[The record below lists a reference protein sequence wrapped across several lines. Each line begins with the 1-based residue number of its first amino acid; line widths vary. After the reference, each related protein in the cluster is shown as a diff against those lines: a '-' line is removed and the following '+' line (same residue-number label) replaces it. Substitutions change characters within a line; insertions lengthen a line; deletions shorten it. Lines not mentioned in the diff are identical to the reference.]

1 MGFEMDKY
9 NLELLSRIER
19 VEKRQREKAPRCL
32 FPNCRASAIRSHS
45 QPRGGSLSH
54 IAENGH
60 VMGICRRIAAALYNA
75 TPESPPNP
83 SIVKIGL
90 KEASTFWGYCN
101 KHDTELFKCLE
112 TKELQ
117 KDDIEQVF
125 ALHLRAL
132 SFEYKAQL
140 HRSEVLHQLPSEEM
154 PLDWENELNI
164 HKNLFDVDSM
174 CRWDLMWRTNKLA
187 KFKNDFAYEWVVIPE
202 DVGVA
207 AVAMIPPLSP
217 SQENL
222 YMTAYRRAD
231 GSYSVARP
239 AFSLSVV
246 PSQFAT
252 HVVMCW
258 HIDDTDHVDPW
269 RCYLRTNDKTQW
281 VKFLNKCIFTK
292 SEDFYIRPS
301 LWNSLPASVKDLV
314 GKNLTPNL
322 GEYEVPNVIVL
333 TDSRQNGQGSI
344 DGNPTKEGRDEVGA
358 TGDAG

>member
-1 MGFEMDKY
+1 MDKFK
-9 NLELLSRIER
+9 LELLSRIER
-19 VEKRQREKAPRCL
+19 LEKRQRKKAPECL
-32 FPNCRASAIRSHS
+32 CPGCRASAIRSHS

-60 VMGICRRIAAALYNA
+60 VMGICRRIASTLYGA
-75 TPESPPNP
+75 TSKSPQHPG
-83 SIVKIGL
+83 IVKIGVRD
-90 KEASTFWGYCN
+90 ASTFWGYCN
-101 KHDTELFKCLE
+101 KHDTELFNCLE
-112 TKELQ
+112 TKELR
-117 KDDIEQVF
+117 KDDHEQVF
-125 ALHLRAL
+125 AMHLRAL

-140 HRSEVLHQLPSEEM
+140 RCAEILSQVPAEELRQLFGV
-154 PLDWENELNI
+154 ENELVI
-164 HKNLFDVDSM
+164 RENLFKADSTY
-174 CRWDLMWRTNKLA
+174 RWDLMWRDDKLA

-231 GSYSVARP
+231 GSYAVARP
-239 AFSLSVV
+239 AFSLTVM

-258 HIDDTDHVDPW
+258 HIDDKNHVDPW

-281 VKFLNKCIFTK
+281 VKFLNRCIFTK

-301 LWNSLPASVKDLV
+301 LWNSLPASVKELV
-314 GKNLTPNL
+314 GKNLLPNL
-322 GEYEVPNVIVL
+322 VEYEVPNVIVL

-344 DGNPTKEGRDEVGA
+344 DGNPTRGGRDEVRT

>member
-1 MGFEMDKY
+1 MDKY
-9 NLELLSRIER
+9 KLELLSRIER
-19 VEKRQREKAPRCL
+19 LEKRQRKKAPECL
-32 FPNCRASAIRSHS
+32 CPYCRASAIRSHS

-60 VMGICRRIAAALYNA
+60 VMGICRRIASTLYNA
-75 TPESPPNP
+75 TPECAPNP
-83 SIVKIGL
+83 SIIKIGL

-112 TKELQ
+112 TNELQ
-117 KDDIEQVF
+117 KDNIEQVF
-125 ALHLRAL
+125 AMHLRAL

-140 HRSEVLHQLPSEEM
+140 RCSEILSQLPAAE
-154 PLDWENELNI
+154 LRQLFGVENELVI
-164 HKNLFDVDSM
+164 RDNLFKADSTY
-174 CRWDLMWRTNKLA
+174 RWNLMWRDDKLA
-187 KFKNDFAYEWVVIPE
+187 KFKKDFAYEWVVIPE

-239 AFSLSVV
+239 AFSLSVM

-258 HIDDTDHVDPW
+258 HIDDTNHVDSW
-269 RCYLRTNDKTQW
+269 RSYLRTNDKTQW
-281 VKFLNKCIFTK
+281 VKFLNRCIFTK

-301 LWNSLPASVKDLV
+301 LWNSLPASSKKLV
-314 GKNLTPNL
+314 GKNLLPNL
-322 GEYEVPNVIVL
+322 DEYEVPNVIVL
-333 TDSRQNGQGSI
+333 TDRRQNGQGSI
-344 DGNPTKEGRDEVGA
+344 DGNPTRGGRNEVGA
-358 TGDAG
+358 IGDAG